1 MKIYLAGPDV
11 FRENAIEHFENLKK
25 ICQKWGLEGHA
36 PTDNF
41 SNLDSKSIFEANIA
55 MLKTCD
61 IVVAN
66 LTPFRGAGVDDGTA
80 VEIGY
85 ALALGKKIWGYSDFC
100 NLSLK
105 AVTNIM
111 FDINHQEEFSIV
123 EDFSNPCNLMIV
135 EAIKQGDGEIFK
147 TFEQCIES
155 IHNFYNLG
163 SFKDIAEDTDF
174 IDYLIIKRLKNIVV
188 KCQAFEK
195 GALLRDEEKNL
206 DEILANKY
214 GGREH
219 HELLSNL
226 NLNTYLGVECHPLL
240 FTAENFRK
248 YALKLFELNILE
260 TSEYKKEKDRVLA
273 ILREKQIT
281 EIFNDAE

>member
-1 MKIYLAGPDV
+1 MRIYLAGPDV
-11 FRENAIEHFENLKK
+11 FRKNAIKHFENLKK
-25 ICQKWGLEGHA
+25 ICQKWGVEALA
-36 PTDNF
+36 PIDNIG
-41 SNLDSKSIFEANIA
+41 NLDSKSIFESNIE
-55 MLKTCD
+55 MLKNCD

-66 LTPFRGAGVDDGTA
+66 LTPFRGAGIDDGTA

-111 FDINHQEEFSIV
+111 FDINRQEEFPIV
-123 EDFSNPCNLMIV
+123 EDFSNPSNLMIT
-135 EAIKQGDGEIFK
+135 EAIKQGGGEIFK

-163 SFKDIAEDTDF
+163 SFKTLSEDLDF
-174 IDYLIIKRLKNIVV
+174 VDYIIIKRLKNIVV
-188 KCQAFEK
+188 RSQAFDK
-195 GALLRDEEKNL
+195 AAVLRDEEKHL
-206 DEILANKY
+206 DDVLNKKY
-214 GGREH
+214 NDKGRE
-219 HELLSNL
+219 LVNNL
-226 NLNTYLGVECHPLL
+226 NLNTSLGVECHPLL

-248 YALKLFELNILE
+248 YALRLFELNIHE
-260 TSEYKKEKDRVLA
+260 TSQYKMEKDRVLA

-281 EIFNDAE
+281 EILTDVE